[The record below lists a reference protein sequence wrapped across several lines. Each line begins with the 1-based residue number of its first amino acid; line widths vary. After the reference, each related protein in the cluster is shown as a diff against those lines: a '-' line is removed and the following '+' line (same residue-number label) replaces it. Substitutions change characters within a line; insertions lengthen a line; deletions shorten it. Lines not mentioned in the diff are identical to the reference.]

1 MIFELFILNSQAEPD
16 YRQASLVSASHKP
29 FFIRDSE
36 WHCPRNDLFIKV
48 MKRRHSF
55 AYNLII
61 FILAQLV
68 WLSVLLLWIYWYVS
82 NNIIFEQVGEKVSPQ
97 IVYDAPSVFP
107 FVGGIVLLTGLSI
120 SLVLIFRHLNI
131 QIKLNALYD
140 NFIANVTHELKSPLS
155 SIQLYLETL
164 NSREVP
170 EEKKKEFYGLMM
182 RDAERLKNLVN
193 SILEIASMDKKK
205 FNRDFEVYKA
215 DETIKKIILESA
227 EQFQLKE
234 SSIKFSGDA
243 GCDVLIDRNSIKT
256 VFDNLVDNSTK
267 YSVAPLEIMIE
278 FKRNTKKA
286 EIEFSDNGIGIP
298 HDQIKKIFQKFHRI
312 YDKDIPNVKGTGL
325 GLYVVREIIKNHKGK
340 IFAFSDGKGKGARF
354 KIELPIYIEKKKS
367 LKGNKK
373 DLKND

>member
-1 MIFELFILNSQAEPD
+1 M
-16 YRQASLVSASHKP
+16 
-29 FFIRDSE
+29 
-36 WHCPRNDLFIKV
+36 
-48 MKRRHSF
+48 RRKHSF
-55 AYNLII
+55 VYNLVI

-68 WLSVLLLWIYWYVS
+68 WLAVLLLWIYWYVS
-82 NNIIFEQVGEKVSPQ
+82 NNIIFEQVGEKIAPQ

-107 FVGGIVLLTGLSI
+107 FVGGIVLLTGLSV

-170 EEKKKEFYGLMM
+170 DEKKKEFYILMM

-234 SSIKFSGDA
+234 SAIRFSGDA
-243 GCDVLIDRNSIKT
+243 GCDILLDRNSIKT
-256 VFDNLVDNSTK
+256 VFDNLVDNSIK
-267 YSVAPLEIMIE
+267 YSVSPLEIAIK
-278 FKRNTKKA
+278 FKRNTKKV
-286 EIEFSDNGIGIP
+286 EIEFSDNGIGIQ
-298 HDQIKKIFQKFHRI
+298 HDEIKKIFQKFHRI

-340 IFAFSDGKGKGARF
+340 VFAFSEGKGKGSKF
-354 KIELPIYIEKKKS
+354 KIELPIFNEKKKS
-367 LKGNKK
+367 VKGNKK
-373 DLKND
+373 DLKNE

>member
-1 MIFELFILNSQAEPD
+1 M
-16 YRQASLVSASHKP
+16 
-29 FFIRDSE
+29 
-36 WHCPRNDLFIKV
+36 
-48 MKRRHSF
+48 RRKHSF
-55 AYNLII
+55 AYNLVI

-68 WLSVLLLWIYWYVS
+68 WLAVLLLWIYWYVK
-82 NNIIFEQVGEKVSPQ
+82 NNIIFEQVGETISPQ

-107 FVGGIVLLTGLSI
+107 FVGGIVLLTGLSV

-164 NSREVP
+164 NSRDVP

-205 FNRDFEVYKA
+205 SYRDFEVYKA

-234 SSIKFSGDA
+234 DSIKFSGDA
-243 GCDVLIDRNSIKT
+243 GCDILLDRSSIKT
-256 VFDNLVDNSTK
+256 VFDNLVDNSIK
-267 YSVAPLEIMIE
+267 YSINPLKITVR
-278 FKRNTKKA
+278 FKRNAKKA

-298 HDQIKKIFQKFHRI
+298 NDQIKKIFQKFHRI

-340 IFAFSDGKGKGARF
+340 IAAISEGKGKGSIF
-354 KIELPIYIEKKKS
+354 KIELPIYVAKDKSTKEK
-367 LKGNKK
+367 KK
-373 DLKND
+373 DLK

>member
-1 MIFELFILNSQAEPD
+1 M
-16 YRQASLVSASHKP
+16 
-29 FFIRDSE
+29 
-36 WHCPRNDLFIKV
+36 
-48 MKRRHSF
+48 RRKHSF
-55 AYNLII
+55 VYNLVI

-68 WLSVLLLWIYWYVS
+68 WLAVLLLWIYWYVS
-82 NNIIFEQVGEKVSPQ
+82 NNIIFEQVGEKIAPQ

-107 FVGGIVLLTGLSI
+107 FVGGIVLLTGLSV

-131 QIKLNALYD
+131 QIKLNTLYD

-164 NSREVP
+164 NSRDVP
-170 EEKKKEFYGLMM
+170 EEKKKEFYVLMM

-205 FNRDFEVYKA
+205 FYKDFEVYKA

-227 EQFQLKE
+227 EQFQLKQ
-234 SSIKFSGDA
+234 SAIRFSGDA
-243 GCDVLIDRNSIKT
+243 GCDILLDRNSIKT
-256 VFDNLVDNSTK
+256 VFDNLVDNSIK
-267 YSVAPLEIMIE
+267 YSIAPLEIMIK

-298 HDQIKKIFQKFHRI
+298 NEEIKKIFQKFHRI

-340 IFAFSDGKGKGARF
+340 VFAFSEGKGKGSRF
-354 KIELPIYIEKKKS
+354 KIELPIYIEKKKAV
-367 LKGNKK
+367 KGNKK
-373 DLKND
+373 DFKNE

>member
-1 MIFELFILNSQAEPD
+1 M
-16 YRQASLVSASHKP
+16 
-29 FFIRDSE
+29 
-36 WHCPRNDLFIKV
+36 
-48 MKRRHSF
+48 RRKHSF
-55 AYNLII
+55 VYNLVI

-68 WLSVLLLWIYWYVS
+68 WLSILLLWIYWYVK
-82 NNIIFEQVGEKVSPQ
+82 NNIIFEQVGEKASPQ

-107 FVGGIVLLTGLSI
+107 FVGGIVLLTGLSV

-131 QIKLNALYD
+131 QLKLNELYD

-164 NSREVP
+164 NTRNVP

-182 RDAERLKNLVN
+182 RDSERLKKLVN
-193 SILEIASMDKKK
+193 SILEIAMMDKKK
-205 FNRDFEVYKA
+205 FNREFEVYKA

-227 EQFQLKE
+227 EQFNLDPNI
-234 SSIKFSGDA
+234 IKFSGDA
-243 GCDVLIDRNSIKT
+243 GCDIMLDRNSIKT
-256 VFDNLVDNSTK
+256 VFDNLVDNSIK
-267 YSVAPLEIMIE
+267 YSVAPLEIMVK
-278 FKRNTKKA
+278 FKRSTKKT

-340 IFAFSDGKGKGARF
+340 VFAFSEGKGKGAKF
-354 KIELPIYIEKKKS
+354 KIELPIYTEKKKS
-367 LKGNKK
+367 LRGNKK
-373 DLKND
+373 DFKNE

>member
-1 MIFELFILNSQAEPD
+1 M
-16 YRQASLVSASHKP
+16 
-29 FFIRDSE
+29 
-36 WHCPRNDLFIKV
+36 
-48 MKRRHSF
+48 RRKHSF
-55 AYNLII
+55 AYNLVI

-68 WLSVLLLWIYWYVS
+68 WLAVLLLWIYWYVK
-82 NNIIFEQVGEKVSPQ
+82 NNIIFEQVGENISPQ

-107 FVGGIVLLTGLSI
+107 FVGGIVLLTGLSV

-164 NSREVP
+164 NSRDVP
-170 EEKKKEFYGLMM
+170 EEKKKEFYVLMM

-205 FNRDFEVYKA
+205 SYRDFEVYKA

-227 EQFQLKE
+227 EQFQLK
-234 SSIKFSGDA
+234 SDSIKFSGDA
-243 GCDVLIDRNSIKT
+243 GCDILLDRSSIKT
-256 VFDNLVDNSTK
+256 VFDNLVDNSIK
-267 YSVAPLEIMIE
+267 YSINQLQITVK

-298 HDQIKKIFQKFHRI
+298 NDQTKKIFQKFHRI

-340 IFAFSDGKGKGARF
+340 ISAISEGKGKGSKF
-354 KIELPIYIEKKKS
+354 KIELPIYIEKKKFV
-367 LKGNKK
+367 KVNKK
-373 DLKND
+373 DFKNE

>member
-1 MIFELFILNSQAEPD
+1 M
-16 YRQASLVSASHKP
+16 
-29 FFIRDSE
+29 
-36 WHCPRNDLFIKV
+36 
-48 MKRRHSF
+48 RRKHSF

-68 WLSVLLLWIYWYVS
+68 WLAVLLLWIYWYVK
-82 NNIIFEQVGEKVSPQ
+82 NNIIFEQVGEKIAPQ

-107 FVGGIVLLTGLSI
+107 FVGGIVLLTGLSV

-164 NSREVP
+164 NSRDVP
-170 EEKKKEFYGLMM
+170 EEKKKEFYVLMM

-205 FNRDFEVYKA
+205 SYRDFEVYKA

-227 EQFQLKE
+227 TQFQLNE
-234 SSIKFSGDA
+234 GSIRFSGDA
-243 GCDVLIDRNSIKT
+243 GCDILLDRNSIKT
-256 VFDNLVDNSTK
+256 VFDNLVDNSIK
-267 YSVAPLEIMIE
+267 YSNSNLQITVL
-278 FKRNTKKA
+278 FKRNSKKI
-286 EIEFSDNGIGIP
+286 EIEFSDNGIGISG
-298 HDQIKKIFQKFHRI
+298 DQTKKIFQKFYRI
-312 YDKDIPNVKGTGL
+312 YDMDIPNVKGTGL
-325 GLYVVREIIKNHKGK
+325 GLYVVREIIKNHNGK
-340 IFAFSDGKGKGARF
+340 VYAFSEGKGKGSKF

-367 LKGNKK
+367 AKGNKK

>member
-1 MIFELFILNSQAEPD
+1 ML
-16 YRQASLVSASHKP
+16 R
-29 FFIRDSE
+29 
-36 WHCPRNDLFIKV
+36 
-48 MKRRHSF
+48 RRHSF
-55 AYNLII
+55 AYNLVI

-68 WLSVLLLWIYWYVS
+68 WLAVLLLWIYWYVK
-82 NNIIFEQVGEKVSPQ
+82 NNIIFEQVGETISPQ

-107 FVGGIVLLTGLSI
+107 FVGGIVLLTGLSV

-164 NSREVP
+164 NSRDVP

-205 FNRDFEVYKA
+205 SYRDFEVYKA

-227 EQFQLKE
+227 EQFQLNVD
-234 SSIKFSGDA
+234 SIKFSGDA
-243 GCDVLIDRNSIKT
+243 GCDILLDRSSIKT
-256 VFDNLVDNSTK
+256 VFDNLVDNSIK
-267 YSVAPLEIMIE
+267 YSINPLKITVR
-278 FKRNTKKA
+278 FKRNAKKA

-298 HDQIKKIFQKFHRI
+298 NDQIKKIFQKFHRI

-340 IFAFSDGKGKGARF
+340 IAAISEGKGKGSIF
-354 KIELPIYIEKKKS
+354 KIELPIYVAKDKSTKEK
-367 LKGNKK
+367 KK
-373 DLKND
+373 DLK

>member
-1 MIFELFILNSQAEPD
+1 ML
-16 YRQASLVSASHKP
+16 R
-29 FFIRDSE
+29 
-36 WHCPRNDLFIKV
+36 
-48 MKRRHSF
+48 RRHSF

-68 WLSVLLLWIYWYVS
+68 WLAVLLLWIYWYVS
-82 NNIIFEQVGEKVSPQ
+82 NNIIFEQVGEKVAPQ

-107 FVGGIVLLTGLSI
+107 FVGGIVLLTGLSV

-164 NSREVP
+164 NSRDVP

-205 FNRDFEVYKA
+205 SYRDFEVYKA

-227 EQFQLKE
+227 EQFQLNAD
-234 SSIKFSGDA
+234 SIKFSGDA
-243 GCDVLIDRNSIKT
+243 GCDILLDRSSIKT
-256 VFDNLVDNSTK
+256 VFDNLVDNSIK
-267 YSVAPLEIMIE
+267 YSINPLKITVR
-278 FKRNTKKA
+278 FKRNAKKA

-298 HDQIKKIFQKFHRI
+298 NDQIKKIFQKFHRI

-340 IFAFSDGKGKGARF
+340 IAAISEGKGKGSIF
-354 KIELPIYIEKKKS
+354 KIELPIYVAKDKSTKEK
-367 LKGNKK
+367 KK
-373 DLKND
+373 DLK

>member
-1 MIFELFILNSQAEPD
+1 MN
-16 YRQASLVSASHKP
+16 R
-29 FFIRDSE
+29 
-36 WHCPRNDLFIKV
+36 
-48 MKRRHSF
+48 RRHSF
-55 AYNLII
+55 AYNLVI
-61 FILAQLV
+61 FVLAQIV
-68 WLSVLLLWIYWYVS
+68 WLAVLLLWIYWYVS
-82 NNIIFEQVGEKVSPQ
+82 NNIIFEQVGEKVAPQ

-164 NSREVP
+164 NSRDVT

-205 FNRDFEVYKA
+205 NYKDFEVYKA

-227 EQFQLKE
+227 EQFLVNKD
-234 SSIKFSGDA
+234 SIKFSGDA
-243 GCDVLIDRNSIKT
+243 GCDILLDRNSIKT

-267 YSVAPLEIMIE
+267 YSISPLEIKVS
-278 FKRNTKKA
+278 FKRNTKKM
-286 EIEFSDNGIGIP
+286 EIEFADNGIGIP
-298 HDQIKKIFQKFHRI
+298 HDEIKKIFQKFHRI
-312 YDKDIPNVKGTGL
+312 YEKDIPNVKGTGL
-325 GLYVVREIIKNHKGK
+325 GLFVVKEIVKNHKGK
-340 IFAFSDGKGKGARF
+340 ITAFSEGKRKGTKF
-354 KIELPIYIEKKKS
+354 KIELPIYLEKKKS
-367 LKGNKK
+367 TKENKK
-373 DLKND
+373 DIEK

>member
-1 MIFELFILNSQAEPD
+1 M
-16 YRQASLVSASHKP
+16 
-29 FFIRDSE
+29 
-36 WHCPRNDLFIKV
+36 
-48 MKRRHSF
+48 RRKHSF
-55 AYNLII
+55 VYNLII

-68 WLSVLLLWIYWYVS
+68 WLAVLLLWIYWYVK
-82 NNIIFEQVGEKVSPQ
+82 NNLIFEQVGENISPQ

-107 FVGGIVLLTGLSI
+107 FVGGIVLLTGLSV

-164 NSREVP
+164 NSRDVP
-170 EEKKKEFYGLMM
+170 EEKKKEFYSLMM

-215 DETIKKIILESA
+215 DDTVKKIILESA
-227 EQFQLKE
+227 EQFQLPE

-243 GCDVLIDRNSIKT
+243 GCDILLDRSSIKT
-256 VFDNLVDNSTK
+256 VFDNLVDNSIK
-267 YSVAPLEIMIE
+267 YSVEPLEIKVT

-286 EIEFSDNGIGIP
+286 EIEFADNGIGIP
-298 HDQIKKIFQKFHRI
+298 RDEIKKIFQKFHRI

-325 GLYVVREIIKNHKGK
+325 GLFVVREIIKNHKGK
-340 IFAFSDGKGKGARF
+340 ITAISEGKGKGSIF
-354 KIELPIYIEKKKS
+354 KIELPIYAAKDKSTKDKKRN
-367 LKGNKK
+367 LKK
-373 DLKND
+373 

>member
-1 MIFELFILNSQAEPD
+1 M
-16 YRQASLVSASHKP
+16 
-29 FFIRDSE
+29 
-36 WHCPRNDLFIKV
+36 
-48 MKRRHSF
+48 RRKHSF
-55 AYNLII
+55 VYNLVI

-68 WLSVLLLWIYWYVS
+68 WLAVLLLWIYWYVS
-82 NNIIFEQVGEKVSPQ
+82 NNIIFEQVGEKIAPQ

-107 FVGGIVLLTGLSI
+107 FVGGIVLLTGLSV

-131 QIKLNALYD
+131 QIKLNTLYD

-164 NSREVP
+164 NSRDGP
-170 EEKKKEFYGLMM
+170 EEKKKEFYVLMM

-205 FNRDFEVYKA
+205 SYRDFEVYKA

-227 EQFQLKE
+227 TQFQLKE
-234 SSIKFSGDA
+234 GSIRFSGDA
-243 GCDVLIDRNSIKT
+243 GCDILLDRNSIKT
-256 VFDNLVDNSTK
+256 VFDNLVDNSIK
-267 YSVAPLEIMIE
+267 YSNSNLQITVL
-278 FKRNTKKA
+278 FKRNSKKI
-286 EIEFSDNGIGIP
+286 EIEFSDNGIGISG
-298 HDQIKKIFQKFHRI
+298 DQTKKIFQKFYRI
-312 YDKDIPNVKGTGL
+312 YDMDIPNVKGTGL

-340 IFAFSDGKGKGARF
+340 VYAFSEGKGKGSKF

-367 LKGNKK
+367 AKGNKK

>member
-1 MIFELFILNSQAEPD
+1 M
-16 YRQASLVSASHKP
+16 
-29 FFIRDSE
+29 
-36 WHCPRNDLFIKV
+36 
-48 MKRRHSF
+48 RRKHSF
-55 AYNLII
+55 VYNLII

-68 WLSVLLLWIYWYVS
+68 WLAVLLLWIYWYVK
-82 NNIIFEQVGEKVSPQ
+82 NNLIFEQVGENISPQ

-107 FVGGIVLLTGLSI
+107 FVGGIVLLTGLSV

-164 NSREVP
+164 NSRDVP

-205 FNRDFEVYKA
+205 FNKDFEVYKA
-215 DETIKKIILESA
+215 DETVKKIILESA
-227 EQFQLKE
+227 EQFQLPE

-243 GCDVLIDRNSIKT
+243 GCDILLDRSSIKT
-256 VFDNLVDNSTK
+256 VFDNLVDNSIK
-267 YSVAPLEIMIE
+267 YCVKPLEIKVT

-286 EIEFSDNGIGIP
+286 EIEFADNGIGIP
-298 HDQIKKIFQKFHRI
+298 RDEIKKIFQKFHRI

-325 GLYVVREIIKNHKGK
+325 GLFVVREIIKNHKGK
-340 IFAFSDGKGKGARF
+340 ITAISEGKGKGSIF
-354 KIELPIYIEKKKS
+354 KIELPIYTAKEKSTKDKKRN
-367 LKGNKK
+367 LKR
-373 DLKND
+373 

>member
-1 MIFELFILNSQAEPD
+1 M
-16 YRQASLVSASHKP
+16 
-29 FFIRDSE
+29 
-36 WHCPRNDLFIKV
+36 
-48 MKRRHSF
+48 RRKHSF

-68 WLSVLLLWIYWYVS
+68 WLAVLLLWIYWYVK
-82 NNIIFEQVGEKVSPQ
+82 NNIIFEQVGESISPQ

-107 FVGGIVLLTGLSI
+107 FVGGIVLLTGLSV

-164 NSREVP
+164 NSRDVP
-170 EEKKKEFYGLMM
+170 EEKKKEFYVLMM

-205 FNRDFEVYKA
+205 SYRDFEVYKA

-227 EQFQLKE
+227 TQFQLKE
-234 SSIKFSGDA
+234 GSIRFSGDA
-243 GCDVLIDRNSIKT
+243 GCDILLDRNSIKT
-256 VFDNLVDNSTK
+256 VFDNLVDNSIK
-267 YSVAPLEIMIE
+267 YCNSNLQITVL
-278 FKRNTKKA
+278 FKRNSKKI
-286 EIEFSDNGIGIP
+286 EIEFSDNGIGISG
-298 HDQIKKIFQKFHRI
+298 DQTKKIFQKFYRI
-312 YDKDIPNVKGTGL
+312 YDMDIPNVKGTGL

-340 IFAFSDGKGKGARF
+340 VYAFSEGKGKGSKF

-367 LKGNKK
+367 AKGNKK